1 MSSTSRSE
9 SSSPD
14 ILGPPGD
21 ADYLISSPI
30 KPFVGR
36 QSWLSPAP
44 RRLQQTPAKRPRAT
58 LSPAKSAH
66 SIRFDDVLLP
76 GSPTMKLNG
85 RQRSISPEKGEDG
98 NVSPWRIR
106 VTLEATQDEENENR
120 GSPARKRLRPST
132 TTTMVPLK
140 DERSPLR
147 EKTPARPRGRPR
159 KSDVQAKNGSPW
171 PASAGNTP
179 GPKGATPLKNPRG
192 RPRKGTPKP
201 KEQEVP
207 LAEDEPTPAT
217 ALSPGPNLPHFSPMD
232 TAFDGRADSPLQ
244 YTPMNLATDGLDSDS
259 LGADDL
265 PVAFLRPPTPAVVR
279 KSSGN
284 EITHEDTGRDYG
296 RASYDTPV
304 IGSAEH
310 HYLDHDENIH
320 STPSKMPSPT
330 RERSVSS
337 VRSVH
342 HAGST
347 SPQTHP
353 TPTPTSSLAEEEIRN
368 EEFRVQ
374 HHPVSDDPHSEPE
387 PTDEHEEFDSIMES
401 EGFTMVSLDT
411 LPSAK
416 QYGLSS
422 GKSTGESSGGR
433 IGDKLKRQLPGG
445 ISDLR
450 SDSHSSARPSPATLG
465 PSSASRLSRAYLESQ
480 NSNRQSPLVNVSYP
494 ELPATSPEK
503 TRDTPDFAQKPPIQE
518 RREDEDVYGDSEA
531 ENINLGMYGERDV
544 EETEEVEEAEEGNW
558 DDDDEVQVVDPSPR
572 FSRTHSP
579 RPGPWVS
586 RRVQREGEWDAERQA
601 VSRQAQD
608 PTNTQRLINIG
619 SDEDIPQ
626 DEVALGHH
634 AFDAYSQS
642 DVESVVEE
650 EPFDEQHLEGPE
662 EERYATE
669 EHVEAVP
676 LERKPLTEHLMG
688 EEEVMDEELFEEEPV
703 EDLQPESPRHWEQR
717 PTSERSHSAN
727 HAAEI
732 EPDAYDDDNESVD
745 IWQQEPEHSEP
756 DYVPQSHAINRAASI
771 EQEAMNDDDGGFD
784 DIWQQEARDNSYLSQ
799 DSDDREQIPAE
810 NSTSPWRPLDG
821 VYKREEYMSSSPAY
835 VTMDDGSTK
844 YLGPT
849 HVRKLRDEDVDLS
862 ALLAREDTPNHAR
875 YYNGT
880 STPRSILSRRSG
892 PQPPSINGLSVN
904 SASSQKTGQRVR
916 LQPISQ
922 SPERESEREVSSP
935 AVRHGLSPRQSRPE
949 EVDETDSVSD
959 AGLHETESI
968 QAGSAATPEHP
979 HQPNRGAPGSTW
991 FQRIT
996 SLTPRWLK
1004 APADSHD
1011 DSSSA
1016 VSENESDDYDHE
1028 DQEAMDGVE
1037 SAKGIR
1043 EHLEH
1048 IPRSIHLGESPRSF
1062 DKSVQSPQPDP
1073 KDTVPPVE
1081 EEEDGDDDDEDLF
1094 IEQVASNTTVKREVH
1109 SMEDYDE
1116 GEEED
1121 LFIEQGVPNQSA
1133 KRAAANLTTDDPH
1146 DLSGPRPLAGF
1157 GYFSDDHYKALR
1169 RVYRMAK
1176 QNPER
1181 FPYYDAPGRARII
1194 GDWIWTS
1201 DGRHGV
1207 PITEVQFAIID
1218 RFVHD
1223 LSRANVQYGGSG
1235 QVDWTEADLHR
1246 RLISIIIGEQ
1256 IREERKTKV
1265 TRGVSVD
1272 TWR

>member
-14 ILGPPGD
+14 VLGPPGD
-21 ADYLISSPI
+21 AEYLISSPI

-44 RRLQQTPAKRPRAT
+44 RRRQQTPAKRSRAT

-85 RQRSISPEKGEDG
+85 RQRSISPEKVEDG

-106 VTLEATQDEENENR
+106 VTLEATQDEDNENQ
-120 GSPARKRLRPST
+120 GGPARKRLRPST

-201 KEQEVP
+201 KEQNVP

-244 YTPMNLATDGLDSDS
+244 YTPMNIATDGLDSDS

-265 PVAFLRPPTPAVVR
+265 PVAFLRPPTPAVIR
-279 KSSGN
+279 ESPGN
-284 EITHEDTGRDYG
+284 NNTHEDTGRDFG

-337 VRSVH
+337 ARSARHV
-342 HAGST
+342 GSA
-347 SPQTHP
+347 SPQTYP
-353 TPTPTSSLAEEEIRN
+353 SPTPTSSLVEEEIQT
-368 EEFRVQ
+368 EQSRVEDN
-374 HHPVSDDPHSEPE
+374 PVSDDPHSEPD

-422 GKSTGESSGGR
+422 GKSTGESSSGR

-450 SDSHSSARPSPATLG
+450 SDSHSSARPSPTILG
-465 PSSASRLSRAYLESQ
+465 PSSASRRSRAYLESQ
-480 NSNRQSPLVNVSYP
+480 NPNRQIPLVNVSYP
-494 ELPATSPEK
+494 ELPATSSEKKQDGPEFEK
-503 TRDTPDFAQKPPIQE
+503 YIPIQP
-518 RREDEDVYGDSEA
+518 RREEGNVVA
-531 ENINLGMYGERDV
+531 ETQAANINHGMSNERDV
-544 EETEEVEEAEEGNW
+544 EETEDVAEAEEGNW
-558 DDDDEVQVVDPSPR
+558 EDDDEVQVVDPSPR
-572 FSRTHSP
+572 FRRTRSP
-579 RPGPWVS
+579 RPSSWVS
-586 RRVQREGEWDAERQA
+586 GRVQRENEWDAERQA

-608 PTNTQRLINIG
+608 PTNTQRLINIE
-619 SDEDIPQ
+619 SDEDIQ
-626 DEVALGHH
+626 QEEVALEQDEY
-634 AFDAYSQS
+634 DAYSQS
-642 DVESVVEE
+642 EVESVAEG
-650 EPFDEQHLEGPE
+650 EPFDEQHLEEPVQESDAMEQYE
-662 EERYATE
+662 EEA
-669 EHVEAVP
+669 P
-676 LERKPLTEHLMG
+676 LERIPLTERLL
-688 EEEVMDEELFEEEPV
+688 EEEEIVNEEPV
-703 EDLQPESPRHWEQR
+703 EEYQPESPRHWEHRHTLQR
-717 PTSERSHSAN
+717 LHSAN

-732 EPDAYDDDNESVD
+732 EPDTYDDDNESVD
-745 IWQQEPEHSEP
+745 IWQQETEQLEP
-756 DYVPQSHAINRAASI
+756 DYVPQSHAIDRAASN
-771 EQEAMNDDDGGFD
+771 EQEAVDDDDRGFD
-784 DIWQQEARDNSYLSQ
+784 DIWQQEARDNSYHSQ
-799 DSDDREQIPAE
+799 HTDDREQNPTE
-810 NSTSPWRPLDG
+810 SSTSPWRPLDG
-821 VYKREEYMSSSPAY
+821 AYESEENKSSSPAY

-892 PQPPSINGLSVN
+892 PQPPSINGSSIK
-904 SASSQKTGQRVR
+904 SASSRKTGRHAR

-922 SPERESEREVSSP
+922 SPEMESEPEVSSP
-935 AVRHGLSPRQSRPE
+935 AVMHGLSPRQPRSE
-949 EVDETDSVSD
+949 GVHETASVSD
-959 AGLHETESI
+959 AGLHETDSH
-968 QAGSAATPEHP
+968 QAGSAATPEHSP
-979 HQPNRGAPGSTW
+979 QPDGDATGSTW

-1004 APADSHD
+1004 APAESHD

-1016 VSENESDDYDHE
+1016 VSEHESDDDDHE
-1028 DQEAMDGVE
+1028 NEEAMDSIE
-1037 SAKGIR
+1037 SAKNIR

-1048 IPRSIHLGESPRSF
+1048 TPRSIHLGVSPRIL
-1062 DKSVQSPQPDP
+1062 DNSVQSSQPDTRN
-1073 KDTVPPVE
+1073 TVVPAE
-1081 EEEDGDDDDEDLF
+1081 EEEDDEEDLF
-1094 IEQVASNTTVKREVH
+1094 IEQIASNPTVKREVH
-1109 SMEDYDE
+1109 STEDYDE

-1121 LFIEQGVPNQSA
+1121 LFIEQGVPNKSA
-1133 KRAAANLTTDDPH
+1133 KRAAANLTTDDPRG
-1146 DLSGPRPLAGF
+1146 LSGPRPLAVF
-1157 GYFSDDHYKALR
+1157 GYFSDDHYRALR

-1176 QNPER
+1176 RNPER
-1181 FPYYDAPGRARII
+1181 FPYYDAPGRAQII

-1223 LSRANVQYGGSG
+1223 LSRADVQYGGSG

-1256 IREERKTKV
+1256 IREERKAKGA
-1265 TRGVSVD
+1265 RGVSVD

>member
-21 ADYLISSPI
+21 AEYLISSPI

-44 RRLQQTPAKRPRAT
+44 RRQQTPAKRPRAT

-85 RQRSISPEKGEDG
+85 RQRSLSPEKGEDG

-132 TTTMVPLK
+132 TTTMIPLK

-179 GPKGATPLKNPRG
+179 GPKGATPQKNPRG
-192 RPRKGTPKP
+192 RPRKSTPKP
-201 KEQEVP
+201 KEQEMLV
-207 LAEDEPTPAT
+207 AEDESMRAS

-232 TAFDGRADSPLQ
+232 TAFDDRADSPRQ

-265 PVAFLRPPTPAVVR
+265 PVAFLRPPTPAVIR
-279 KSSGN
+279 ESSGN
-284 EITHEDTGRDYG
+284 DTTHENTGRDYG

-337 VRSVH
+337 IRSAR
-342 HAGST
+342 HAGSI
-347 SPQTHP
+347 SPQSYP
-353 TPTPTSSLAEEEIRN
+353 TPTPTSSLVEEEIQN
-368 EEFRVQ
+368 EEPRVQ
-374 HHPVSDDPHSEPE
+374 HQPVSDDPPSETD

-422 GKSTGESSGGR
+422 GKSTGESSSGR

-445 ISDLR
+445 INDLR
-450 SDSHSSARPSPATLG
+450 SDSHSSARPSPATIG
-465 PSSASRLSRAYLESQ
+465 PSSASRLSRAHLEPQ
-480 NSNRQSPLVNVSYP
+480 HSNRQSPLVNVSYP
-494 ELPATSPEK
+494 ELPAISPEK
-503 TRDTPDFAQKPPIQE
+503 TRDISEFEHEFSTQE
-518 RREDEDVYGDSEA
+518 RRAEEDVYEDLDA
-531 ENINLGMYGERDV
+531 ENINLGMYSERDV
-544 EETEEVEEAEEGNW
+544 EEDEKVEEAEEGNW

-572 FSRTHSP
+572 FRQTYSP
-579 RPGPWVS
+579 RPGHRGPG
-586 RRVQREGEWDAERQA
+586 RVQRESEWDTERQA
-601 VSRQAQD
+601 VSRQARD
-608 PTNTQRLINIG
+608 PTNTQRLINIE
-619 SDEDIPQ
+619 SDESVPQ
-626 DEVALGHH
+626 DEVALGQD

-642 DVESVVEE
+642 DVESVVDEE
-650 EPFDEQHLEGPE
+650 EPFDERHLEEPV
-662 EERYATE
+662 EERYAMKH
-669 EHVEAVP
+669 HVEEVP
-676 LERKPLTEHLMG
+676 LEREPLTEHLVE
-688 EEEVMDEELFEEEPV
+688 EEEVMDEEPV
-703 EDLQPESPRHWEQR
+703 DELQPESPRYWEQG
-717 PTSERSHSAN
+717 PTPERSRFAN

-732 EPDAYDDDNESVD
+732 EPEVYEDDNESVD

-756 DYVPQSHAINRAASI
+756 EHSEPDYIPESRAINRTADI
-771 EQEAMNDDDGGFD
+771 EQEAMDGDDGGFG

-799 DSDDREQIPAE
+799 HSDDREQAPAE
-810 NSTSPWRPLDG
+810 HSTSPWRPLDG
-821 VYKREEYMSSSPAY
+821 VYDREEYMSSSPAY

-892 PQPPSINGLSVN
+892 QQPPSINGSSIKSV
-904 SASSQKTGQRVR
+904 SSRKTGQRVR

-922 SPERESEREVSSP
+922 SPERESEPEVSSP
-935 AVRHGLSPRQSRPE
+935 AVRHKLPPRQPRPE
-949 EVDETDSVSD
+949 EVDEIRSVSD

-979 HQPNRGAPGSTW
+979 HQPNGEAPGSTW

-1016 VSENESDDYDHE
+1016 VSENESENYYHE
-1028 DQEAMDGVE
+1028 DQEAMDSIE
-1037 SAKGIR
+1037 SAKEIR
-1043 EHLEH
+1043 EHLEYT
-1048 IPRSIHLGESPRSF
+1048 PRSVHLGESPQSL
-1062 DKSVQSPQPDP
+1062 DKSARSPQPDP
-1073 KDTVPPVE
+1073 EHTPRPVE
-1081 EEEDGDDDDEDLF
+1081 EEDDGEEDLF
-1094 IEQVASNTTVKREVH
+1094 IEQVASNPTAKREVL
-1109 SMEDYDE
+1109 SVEDYDE
-1116 GEEED
+1116 DEEED

-1133 KRAAANLTTDDPH
+1133 KRAATNLTTDDPH
-1146 DLSGPRPLAGF
+1146 DLSGPRPLACF

-1176 QNPER
+1176 RDPER
-1181 FPYYDAPGRARII
+1181 FPYYDAPGRAQII

-1223 LSRANVQYGGSG
+1223 LSRADVQYGGSG

-1246 RLISIIIGEQ
+1246 RLISIVIGEQ
-1256 IREERKTKV
+1256 IREERKAKV